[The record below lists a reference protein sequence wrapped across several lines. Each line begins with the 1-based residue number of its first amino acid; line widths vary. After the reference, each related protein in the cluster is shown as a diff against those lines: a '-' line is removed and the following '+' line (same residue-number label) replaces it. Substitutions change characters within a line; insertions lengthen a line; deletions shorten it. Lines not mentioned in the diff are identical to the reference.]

1 LFNDQLLKKL
11 DKSMRFL
18 LLSLFLFF
26 TSGSLLAQN
35 GRPSGQGARGMA
47 MGYSSVAFTGIN
59 NAFGNPAGLAGLKT
73 FEAALFAQQRFLIG
87 DLSDFSMAAAIPT
100 SSGVLGLSLQYFG
113 VEAYNEQ
120 KIGLVYARPLMEK
133 LSIGAQIDF
142 LNTRIPEYGNAGLL
156 TFGIGFH
163 SQLSEQISLGGH
175 LYSPVRV
182 ALTEDEDL
190 PTLLTFGL
198 FYQPSKQLGI
208 TAELV
213 KHIDYE
219 ISVRAG
225 IEYSINKVLF
235 LRVGTMTQP
244 SQVTFGLGLALE
256 NGLKID
262 VASAYHSTLGIS
274 PGIGIRYAG
283 KGKK

>member
-1 LFNDQLLKKL
+1 
-11 DKSMRFL
+11 MRVL
-18 LLSLFLFF
+18 LLSFF
-26 TSGSLLAQN
+26 FIVLSGSLLAQN

-59 NAFGNPAGLAGLKT
+59 SAFSNPAGLSDLET

-156 TFGIGFH
+156 TFGLGFR
-163 SQLSEQISLGGH
+163 SQISEKFSIGGH

-182 ALTEDEDL
+182 ALTEEEDL
-190 PTLLTFGL
+190 PSILTLGI
-198 FYQPSKQLGI
+198 FYQASKQLGI
-208 TAELV
+208 TAEVV
-213 KHIDYE
+213 KHLDYE

-225 IEYSINKVLF
+225 IEYMISKVLF
-235 LRVGTMTQP
+235 LRVGTMTEP

-262 VASAYHSTLGIS
+262 IASAYHSTLGIS
-274 PGIGIRYAG
+274 PGIGIRYAAP
-283 KGKK
+283 KK